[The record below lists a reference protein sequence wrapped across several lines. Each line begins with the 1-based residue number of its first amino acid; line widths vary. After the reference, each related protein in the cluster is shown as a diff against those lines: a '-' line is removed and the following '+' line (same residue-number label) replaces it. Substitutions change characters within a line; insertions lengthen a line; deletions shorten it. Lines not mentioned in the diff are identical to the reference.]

1 MEYKLIKTEADYQ
14 AALKRIRE
22 LGEPEEETQEFEEAE
37 ILTMLLLKYEEEKYP
52 AEDLD
57 PIEYIK
63 IRMEVLGLKQEDLVP
78 FIGDKGMVS
87 KVLSRKRGLS
97 IEMIRRLV
105 KGLRMPAD
113 VLIKEVNPTA

>member
-1 MEYKLIKTEADYQ
+1 MENMLIKTEADYQ
-14 AALKRIRE
+14 TALKRIRE

-52 AEDLD
+52 AEELD
-57 PIEYIK
+57 PIEYLK
-63 IRMEVLGLKQEDLVP
+63 IRMEVLGMKQEDLIP
-78 FIGDKGMVS
+78 FIGDKGTVS
-87 KVLSRKRGLS
+87 KVLNRKRGLS

-113 VLIKEVNPTA
+113 VLIKEVSPTA